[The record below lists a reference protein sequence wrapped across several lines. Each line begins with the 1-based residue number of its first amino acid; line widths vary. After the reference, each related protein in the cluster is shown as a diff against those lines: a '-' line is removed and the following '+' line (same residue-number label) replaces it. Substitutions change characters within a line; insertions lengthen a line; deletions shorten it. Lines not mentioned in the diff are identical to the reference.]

1 MWCETAFRLLAWPCL
16 HLTHAAVVL
25 HRTARHHR
33 CCPLGSPLV
42 AASSKLPQAHSHH
55 SGALSQSPL
64 TLLSSSCARGL
75 YLHAPPPLT
84 TPAAA
89 TSAHHTLTCLYLV
102 TMIFCLVISVWVVIC
117 LCAED
122 PSSSTAVLTRS
133 RIDLVVLY
141 YIYCYNN

>member
-1 MWCETAFRLLAWPCL
+1 VRLLLGCL
-16 HLTHAAVVL
+16 PYGAAVVL
-25 HRTARHHR
+25 HRTLP
-33 CCPLGSPLV
+33 PLRPT
-42 AASSKLPQAHSHH
+42 AATAGVSLPVSLP
-55 SGALSQSPL
+55 SSPL

-102 TMIFCLVISVWVVIC
+102 TMIFCLAISVWVVIC

-133 RIDLVVLY
+133 RIDLV
-141 YIYCYNN
+141 